1 MSYLELSA
9 FSDNYFKKTTPK
21 HSSCFRLV
29 AVNCLYDIAL
39 TIAVIAERRHVAVIP
54 LNCSLTTTTT
64 YSCNMSHHFLPP
76 YHLEEIVIC
85 YMLNLLLLQ
94 L

>member
-39 TIAVIAERRHVAVIP
+39 AVIAERKHVAVIP
-54 LNCSLTTTTT
+54 LN
-64 YSCNMSHHFLPP
+64 Y
-76 YHLEEIVIC
+76 YR
-85 YMLNLLLLQ
+85 
-94 L
+94 

>member
-39 TIAVIAERRHVAVIP
+39 ALAVIAERRHVAVIP
-54 LNCSLTTTTT
+54 LNCSITTTTT
-64 YSCNMSHHFLPP
+64 YSCNMTHHFLPS
-76 YHLEEIVIC
+76 YHLKEIVS
-85 YMLNLLLLQ
+85 YMLNLFLLA
-94 L
+94 